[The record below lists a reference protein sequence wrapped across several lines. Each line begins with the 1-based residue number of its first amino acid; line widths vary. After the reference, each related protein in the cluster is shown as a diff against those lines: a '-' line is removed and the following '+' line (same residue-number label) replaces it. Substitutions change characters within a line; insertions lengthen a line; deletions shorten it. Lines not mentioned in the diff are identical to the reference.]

1 MFRGWV
7 RDLTNTASIC
17 RAASDLSDLQSA
29 KYLLPGEQ
37 LLFAWTSAKEE
48 FAFSNFAMITVYA
61 ENAVTT
67 RTLIKRFEYRDHLL
81 SNVRMVTTGRLDL
94 DCEIKFDM
102 ADEEI
107 TIDVKRKE
115 QSKAQDFYGMLV
127 LLAREQHDR
136 TIQWYCQSADGL
148 TNAVESLR
156 MDAQKSSGLL
166 VDQASVLLAQLEGAF
181 DQQQPRCYRHV
192 IESGLTRAARAS

>member
-136 TIQWYCQSADGL
+136 TIQWHCQSADGL